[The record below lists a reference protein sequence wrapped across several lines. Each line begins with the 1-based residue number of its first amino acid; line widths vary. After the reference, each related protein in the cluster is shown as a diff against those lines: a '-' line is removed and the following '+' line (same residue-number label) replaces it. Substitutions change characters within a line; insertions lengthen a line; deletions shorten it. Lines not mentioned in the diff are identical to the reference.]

1 MNAELAKTTNID
13 TTLLLGLLFFASISA
28 LVALVLLFKL
38 INAQL
43 DRLLSFK
50 VQEAYQ
56 KTIKPDRNWLIA
68 VASLATVDLI
78 LLSLPIPSWL
88 SFIEIFFSLAIATI
102 FIWLGFRLF
111 NRLFDNY
118 LLDVAFQT
126 GRKLTGE
133 FLILGKFIANAA
145 IFISVIFLF
154 AQTHQINILGLV
166 ASLGIGGLAVAFA
179 SQKLLEQVL
188 AGIVLYIDRPFV
200 VDDYIHLTDGTF
212 GRVES
217 IGWRSTKVRTSGKGS
232 LVIIPNSVL
241 TQVNIENLTGAK
253 KVISLIYLTF
263 YRAMPDEEKALIRQ
277 VILDST
283 QDIFGID
290 PRNTEV
296 IFKNLL
302 GGNQESLTQAQVNF
316 FILGSGE
323 VSMDLRRQLL
333 DVANQSITKQLKEYG
348 IAFDL
353 EERTI
358 NIDSPITI

>member
-1 MNAELAKTTNID
+1 MNAELAETAKID
-13 TTLLLGLLFFASISA
+13 TTLLLGLVIFASITGLIA
-28 LVALVLLFKL
+28 LIFLFRL
-38 INAQL
+38 INAQVE
-43 DRLLSFK
+43 RLLSPQA
-50 VQEAYQ
+50 QEIYQ
-56 KTIKPDRNWLIA
+56 KIIEPDRNWLAILA
-68 VASLATVDLI
+68 VSTIVDLIFLGLSIPDELAFLEI
-78 LLSLPIPSWL
+78 LLSL
-88 SFIEIFFSLAIATI
+88 AIAFTLI
-102 FIWLGFRLF
+102 LLGFRIF

-118 LLDVAFQT
+118 LLDFALQR
-126 GRKLTGE
+126 GSKLTGE
-133 FLILGKFIANAA
+133 FLILSKFIANAA
-145 IFISVIFLF
+145 IVVTVVILF
-154 AQTHQINILGLV
+154 AQTHQINIFGLV

-200 VDDYIHLTDGTF
+200 IDDYIHLTDGTF

-296 IFKNLL
+296 IFKNLI
-302 GGNQESLTQAQVNF
+302 GDNQESITQAQVNF

-333 DVANQSITKQLKEYG
+333 DVANLSITKQLKEYG

-358 NIDSPITI
+358 NVDSPITI